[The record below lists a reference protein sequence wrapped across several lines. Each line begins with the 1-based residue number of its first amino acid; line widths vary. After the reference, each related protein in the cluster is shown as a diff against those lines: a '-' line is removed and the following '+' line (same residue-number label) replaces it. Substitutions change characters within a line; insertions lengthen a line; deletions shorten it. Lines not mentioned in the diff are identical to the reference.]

1 MQSLAA
7 AKIGRAD
14 ADKKHNQKDKKEDFT
29 ASSRDD
35 MYVYMLKLSAVFW
48 TNQSLNKKELAKLE
62 RKKISIMCLI
72 RTPFSI
78 PHSAT

>member
-29 ASSRDD
+29 VSSRDD
-35 MYVYMLKLSAVFW
+35 MYVYMLKLSA
-48 TNQSLNKKELAKLE
+48 SLLDKPKPE
-62 RKKISIMCLI
+62 
-72 RTPFSI
+72 
-78 PHSAT
+78 